1 MLFEE
6 DFLKYL
12 GDHMLTYYF
21 GPERKIEDKT
31 IIEDPSEPSTNEVGR
46 KYSVYS
52 VYNPSSNEYI
62 DMQNRIRET
71 LALERDRGNNKKIGL
86 P

>member
-12 GDHMLTYYF
+12 GEHMLTYYF

-31 IIEDPSEPSTNEVGR
+31 IIEDPS
-46 KYSVYS
+46 
-52 VYNPSSNEYI
+52 
-62 DMQNRIRET
+62 
-71 LALERDRGNNKKIGL
+71 
-86 P
+86 